1 MAAPQTGAGCAR
13 EAAKMSVM
21 CQRSRFGDEF
31 AHGGLCVGRDAG
43 GEVLID
49 AGGFGGVR
57 DRVGTGRAGPM
68 AGHDF

>member
-1 MAAPQTGAGCAR
+1 
-13 EAAKMSVM
+13 M